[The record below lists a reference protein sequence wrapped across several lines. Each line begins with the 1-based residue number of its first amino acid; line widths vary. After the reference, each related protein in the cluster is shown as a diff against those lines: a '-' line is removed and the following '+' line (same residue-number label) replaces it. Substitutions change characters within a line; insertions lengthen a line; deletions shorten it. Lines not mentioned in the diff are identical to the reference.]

1 MQLQVVSIRD
11 VFPDKNNPRKKFE
24 GIDELAA
31 SFDLNSERP
40 GEPFTP
46 PILVQDGGIYR
57 IIDGERR
64 YRALKKRK
72 ATSFTANV
80 CTDMDEAN
88 TVMAMLAT
96 DDKQPLSELEKSQ
109 GVQTM
114 LLLGVDPVKVEKAAK
129 IKDADK
135 VKKALDM
142 VEDAAEEMT
151 IERMIA
157 ISEFDGDAEAVEK
170 LTNCRES
177 EWLSIYRQIVSERER
192 KAAHDALTDAIDEMC
207 IPIYDERQEGY
218 DFAIRVTTPEE
229 LASYFEGLAPIGY
242 IAIDTSSD
250 WAIGYSIFAPVNA
263 GEGENDSEKSQR
275 EEERA
280 SLREQVSESEK
291 RRMVFYLASINALSS
306 IGVYAPS
313 SLKTAQLVVDHI
325 KESSFYGA
333 LVSIDKEYEMNYAS
347 RPFDE
352 MALVSFAED
361 ALRFGSLW
369 SMNAILDGT
378 TDEWSIE
385 RYKNYVEALDAFL
398 ADGYEPEAWE
408 VELFERIRAVKVEG
422 EDE

>member
-11 VFPDKNNPRKKFE
+11 VFPDKNNPRKTFE

-129 IKDADK
+129 IKDAAK
-135 VKKALDM
+135 VKRALD
-142 VEDAAEEMT
+142 VVDDAAEDMT
-151 IERMIA
+151 LDRMIA
-157 ISEFDGDAEAVEK
+157 IAELADDEAAVEK
-170 LTNCRES
+170 LTNCS
-177 EWLSIYRQIVSERER
+177 EKEWQQVYRGIIEEKERI
-192 KAAHDALTDAIDEMC
+192 AAHEALADAIDDLC
-207 IPIYDERQEGY
+207 IPIYDGPNEGY
-218 DFAIRVTTPEE
+218 NFVIRVHTPENV
-229 LASYFEGLAPIGY
+229 AGFFEGKAPEGY
-242 IAIDTSSD
+242 IAVDTSSD
-250 WAIGYSIFAPVNA
+250 YSVGFSIYIKAK
-263 GEGENDSEKSQR
+263 ENEADPEKSR
-275 EEERA
+275 EMEEIELLK
-280 SLREQVSESEK
+280 SQLSESEN
-291 RRMVFYLASINALSS
+291 RRMVFYLSMLNSTRAAGGYPPAIM
-306 IGVYAPS
+306 
-313 SLKTAQLVVDHI
+313 KTAQLVVDEI
-325 KESSFYGA
+325 KDSSFYNNA
-333 LVSIDKEYEMNYAS
+333 AEIDDKFEMNFAS
-347 RPFDE
+347 KDFDD
-352 MALVSFAED
+352 MALVSFASRAFHIGGIRWPRALINGTGNEWNITNFRNYTD
-361 ALRFGSLW
+361 A
-369 SMNAILDGT
+369 I
-378 TDEWSIE
+378 
-385 RYKNYVEALDAFL
+385 DAFL
-398 ADGYEPEAWE
+398 TDGYQPEAWE

-422 EDE
+422 SDE

>member
-11 VFPDKNNPRKKFE
+11 VFPDKNNPRKTFE

-129 IKDADK
+129 IKDAAK
-135 VKKALDM
+135 VKRALD
-142 VEDAAEEMT
+142 VVDDAAEDMT
-151 IERMIA
+151 LDRMIA
-157 ISEFDGDAEAVEK
+157 IAELADDEAAVEK
-170 LTNCRES
+170 LTNCSEKEWQQVYRGIIEDREHA
-177 EWLSIYRQIVSERER
+177 
-192 KAAHDALTDAIDEMC
+192 AAHEALTDAIDEMN
-207 IPIYDERQEGY
+207 IPIYDGRPEGY
-218 DFAIRVTTPEE
+218 NFAIRVSTPENV
-229 LASYFEGLAPIGY
+229 AGFFEDHEPADFIAVDSSTDWSVAYSLFTE
-242 IAIDTSSD
+242 AID
-250 WAIGYSIFAPVNA
+250 
-263 GEGENDSEKSQR
+263 EEDSRASR
-275 EEERA
+275 ERA
-280 SLREQVSESEK
+280 ELDALSEQVEESES
-291 RRMVFYLASINALSS
+291 RRMVFYLSMLNSTRAAGGYPAAIM
-306 IGVYAPS
+306 
-313 SLKTAQLVVDHI
+313 KTAQLVVDEI
-325 KESSFYGA
+325 KESGFYE
-333 LVSIDKEYEMNYAS
+333 SIAAIDEEFEMNFAS
-347 RPFDE
+347 RDFDD
-352 MALVSFAED
+352 MALVSFASRAFHIGGIRWPR
-361 ALRFGSLW
+361 ALI
-369 SMNAILDGT
+369 NGT
-378 TDEWSIE
+378 TDEWNIQ
-385 RYKNYVEALDAFL
+385 RYCNYVGVIDAFL
-398 ADGYEPEAWE
+398 ADGYQPEAWE

-422 EDE
+422 SDE